1 MYRRSTLNK
10 PDADFIAL
18 ANSILQQCME
28 HAEEWILD
36 ASRLSEL
43 NVLIT
48 KANTAYELNGNPAE
62 RNRSTAAV
70 KQAAFKELKHFLSRF
85 INYLEITL
93 TVPDTAIQG
102 MGLRPRKRH
111 FHEPLPLPAQKPVIT
126 TTSIHKQITV
136 RVARPVHDHA
146 THGMRPPK
154 YYGFKLRWRFEG
166 EDEAFCRS
174 ELSTRLHYILHF
186 DGKDEGRR
194 IILAAAWINPRL
206 ESGPWSRDVTEI
218 VC

>member
-48 KANTAYELNGNPAE
+48 KANTAYELNGDPAE

-102 MGLRPRKRH
+102 MGLRPRPCDAW
-111 FHEPLPLPAQKPVIT
+111 HEAAQILWIQAPVAI
-126 TTSIHKQITV
+126 
-136 RVARPVHDHA
+136 
-146 THGMRPPK
+146 
-154 YYGFKLRWRFEG
+154 
-166 EDEAFCRS
+166 
-174 ELSTRLHYILHF
+174 
-186 DGKDEGRR
+186 
-194 IILAAAWINPRL
+194 
-206 ESGPWSRDVTEI
+206 
-218 VC
+218 